1 MSGGPRTPPGPGSA
15 GAGALGA
22 AGLEIFGPLP
32 AESVVEEG
40 RSIEWADP
48 DEPLER
54 VASRMW
60 WRQMGVLPVLE
71 DERLIGCV
79 DEDDLV
85 RVLAQRLVERKE
97 QVEDE
102 GDGLPVWEGL
112 LDGATARDSMT
123 PRDELVVVPA
133 GTPLLDGVRRTA
145 RRTSTGSR
153 NHYVLVADG
162 SGHLIRLVS
171 MRDVARLLTAV
182 YDGRLAAAA
191 ADDPNAAEPEGVLAR
206 RVLDTD
212 LGTLRERHVLGR
224 EPVVGPEEAGGDET
238 LRRLWEGRRGY
249 LLAAAPDGSPLGI
262 CTRRDV
268 LRALRNPFA
277 KLADLAMA
285 RLMSVNVKTVRELD
299 TLVGLFKLMA
309 IEGCRHMPLLDPSDR
324 VECVISMGEGIAL
337 LADSH
342 PDD

>member
-1 MSGGPRTPPGPGSA
+1 MPPGPGSA

-48 DEPLER
+48 DDPLER

-60 WRQMGVLPVLE
+60 WRQMGALPVLE

-79 DEDDLV
+79 DEEDLV

-102 GDGLPVWEGL
+102 GDTLPVWESL
-112 LDGATARDSMT
+112 LDGVTARDSMT

-133 GTPLLDGVRRTA
+133 GTPLLEGVRQTA
-145 RRTSTGSR
+145 RRTSSGSR

-182 YDGRLAAAA
+182 YDGRLAAAEGA
-191 ADDPNAAEPEGVLAR
+191 GAAEPEGVHAR

-212 LGTLRERHVLGR
+212 LGTLRERHALGR
-224 EPVVGPEEAGGDET
+224 EPLIGPEEAAGAET

-249 LLAAAPDGSPLGI
+249 LLAAARDGSPLGI
-262 CTRRDV
+262 YTRRDV

-337 LADSH
+337 LADGR
-342 PDD
+342 PGD